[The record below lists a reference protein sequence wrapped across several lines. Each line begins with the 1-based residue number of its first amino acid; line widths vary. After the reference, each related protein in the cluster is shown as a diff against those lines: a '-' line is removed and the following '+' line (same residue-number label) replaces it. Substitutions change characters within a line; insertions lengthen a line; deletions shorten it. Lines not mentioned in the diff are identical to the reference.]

1 MRSIAQSMEATT
13 EGKEA
18 LLSLKMD
25 IEMEKKKAAKIANLE
40 RAKDLGAITNSKFKL
55 QVRSILGLDSE
66 GPIVGT

>member
-1 MRSIAQSMEATT
+1 M

-40 RAKDLGAITNSKFKL
+40 RVKNLGAIIDVKFKSE
-55 QVRSILGLDSE
+55 VRAILGLYFEASLE
-66 GPIVGT
+66 